1 MPIKRQTYRLDQID
15 DWQGPVQ
22 QSGPTRDAAAQRVR
36 DRLAAMSPTER
47 VLSELTERPPT
58 PRAAFPLRE
67 NAQTSRPMPPMAGQ
81 MFLDAGL
88 GALEALDQPPTGMPA
103 GVPYTTPL
111 RLLSASG
118 AVPSAL
124 AARAYDASSRGSVMA
139 DAPVVDPLQPA
150 DKQSMFSTAIAQR
163 GGGKGAQALGFI
175 ADLLTPDVT
184 DAFTGG
190 LLPLA
195 AMAGGLKRVNTGRVL
210 TNGLYSRLDEAASM
224 IPTKGVPATGVLNW
238 LKKAP
243 EGISLEEVAYR
254 KLPEWLASQGTKTVT
269 PEMLAAHL
277 KANPAPFP
285 QVKTLQEQKDDVVQ
299 WLERNNEGIP
309 QSPDEWMQ
317 LSARLERDAQQSQRG
332 GYNRAANQLFTFAD
346 DAGRHAEG
354 VSTLTGSTAGQPEF
368 SQYQVP
374 GGENYRETLLTLP
387 KRAVDT
393 TGWAT
398 KEYRPGAWKVSDA
411 NGRDLG
417 NFPEASPEA
426 AIARAAHFEANA
438 PERQQ
443 KQGLEFR
450 SSHYPDDPNILVH
463 TRANDRNLPG
473 PTGPDTRSL
482 GEIAEEALERAR
494 RAGADLSDPAVHER
508 YMDEA
513 RMRLGP
519 RGRYLEE
526 VQSDAHQLAL
536 KKGYRSAANDEKPYV
551 VKFGGGADGQEIG
564 RFASEQAAQDFAV
577 SHRRANGNE
586 NWKYFV
592 AHEQGADA
600 VPDLPFK
607 ENWPDLGLKQQLI
620 ETANDPNAEWMGF
633 TGGKTQADR
642 YDLSKQISQI
652 EADRYIVAGENG
664 WRVKADDMEGTS
676 VPLPT
681 HYLTDS
687 QLADTFGKDMAK
699 RIIERDGGVFEG
711 LDLQVG
717 GEGMDV
723 FYDRKLPKRLEKIV
737 KPFGGTVEQ
746 GAVGGR
752 VQGPKYLY
760 TNPYDGEVVPSNT
773 DFGDVIRRRPQP
785 AGRDNLQGAVRSPNP
800 LYQEQLPM
808 WLSRLTP
815 EMKAAMRER
824 GFPLMSL
831 AGPVAAQGIPD
842 DPNSETDD
850 YARLALNMG
859 SMAALGA
866 AAKMTLYRG
875 VKKSGADYLRGRQG
889 GKLVSSAM
897 DQVGEKGAFFSRNP
911 EIARAY
917 SEDIDGL
924 PSPDGGIWV
933 TKAYKKDAP
942 PHWMSQMWGESSHL
956 VDVDKQRGKLR
967 YIPAQEAWR
976 STHGADA
983 IKRRADKELSG
994 AADKTRR
1001 ELVERIKRN
1010 SGSQYMGLHRPQGA
1024 GAAPL
1029 HDLTGAGT
1037 IYPDDVYSENA
1048 VQYYGTG
1055 DPALDRRSMSIAHS
1069 YKNKPDAKVTIF
1081 RAVPSNAGDTINTG
1095 DWVTINKNYAE
1106 QHGESALRG
1115 DYKIIQKQV
1124 KARDIFTN
1132 GDSIHDWGYDPVKPK
1147 NGRTTYRLD
1156 QIDR

>member
-354 VSTLTGSTAGQPEF
+354 VSTLPGSTAGQPEF

-374 GGENYRETLLTLP
+374 GGENYRETLLT
-387 KRAVDT
+387 
-393 TGWAT
+393 
-398 KEYRPGAWKVSDA
+398 WKVSDA

-737 KPFGGTVEQ
+737 KPFGGTVEA
-746 GAVGGR
+746 GSVLADSKR
-752 VQGPKYLY
+752 Y
-760 TNPYDGEVVPSNT
+760 TGLPDRSGVIPVPAT
-773 DFGDVIRRRPQP
+773 EP
-785 AGRDNLQGAVRSPNP
+785 A
-800 LYQEQLPM
+800 

-1132 GDSIHDWGYDPVKPK
+1132 GDSIHEWGYDPVKPK

>member
-36 DRLAAMSPTER
+36 DRFAGMSPTER

-737 KPFGGTVEQ
+737 KPFGGTVEA
-746 GAVGGR
+746 GSVLADSKR
-752 VQGPKYLY
+752 Y
-760 TNPYDGEVVPSNT
+760 TGLPDRSGVIPVPAT
-773 DFGDVIRRRPQP
+773 EP
-785 AGRDNLQGAVRSPNP
+785 A
-800 LYQEQLPM
+800 

-1132 GDSIHDWGYDPVKPK
+1132 GDSIHEWGYDPVKPK